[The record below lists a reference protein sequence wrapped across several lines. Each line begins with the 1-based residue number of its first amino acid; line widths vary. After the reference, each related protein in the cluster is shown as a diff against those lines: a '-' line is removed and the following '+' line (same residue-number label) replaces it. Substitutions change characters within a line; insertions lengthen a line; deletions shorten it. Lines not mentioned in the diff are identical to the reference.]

1 MRRTKIVATVGP
13 ATCDIE
19 SMTGII
25 SAGVDVIR
33 LNASHGTLEQHRA
46 SAHQARRIASD
57 LGKTVGVLVD
67 LPGPKLRSGDLHNG
81 EVELD
86 LGQRFTLRGAAIM
99 GDQTGVA
106 TTLPA
111 LGTWL
116 TSGDEVFLADG
127 AIVLEVVEIDGVD
140 VVTTVRRGGTLRSR
154 KGMHVPNAERHIDP
168 FTTRDGEALEMA
180 IEIRADFVG
189 LSFVRNADDVDGVR
203 ARLPKRGLRPAL
215 IAKIETAL
223 AIDNLTA
230 IIAVA
235 DAVMVARGDLGI
247 QMPAKQVPLIQKEI
261 IRLCNIAG
269 RPVITAT
276 QMLESMTRAPLPTR
290 AEVNDVANAVID
302 GTDALM
308 LSEETAVGSHPSDV
322 VRTMAEVAQAAEA
335 WDRRLET
342 PNGSTAAD
350 NDRVAWAVASAAV
363 HAAKDLG
370 VSAILCPTRSGQTA
384 RRVAAFR
391 PPMPIA
397 GISPTQEVLAG
408 LSLVWGVTPLSIPEI
423 GDPSEHLRVAVQ
435 SARASKLVS
444 EGDLVALVFG
454 DSGPRAGSTDSVR
467 IVRA

>member
-13 ATCDIE
+13 TTSDID
-19 SMTGII
+19 SMTDLIG
-25 SAGVDVIR
+25 AGVDVIR
-33 LNASHGTLEQHRA
+33 LNASHGTLEQHRDNA
-46 SAHQARRIASD
+46 RQARRIATTM
-57 LGKTVGVLVD
+57 GRTVGVLID
-67 LPGPKLRSGDLHNG
+67 LPGPKLRSGDITNS
-81 EVELD
+81 EVELS
-86 LGQRFTLRGAAIM
+86 LGQTFTLYGTEVPGNVA
-99 GDQTGVA
+99 GVS

-111 LGTWL
+111 LGSWL
-116 TSGDEVFLADG
+116 SPGHEVFLADG
-127 AIVLEVVEIDGVD
+127 AIVLEVLDSDGVD
-140 VVTTVRRGGTLRSR
+140 VVTTVRRAGVLRSR
-154 KGMHVPNAERHIDP
+154 KGMHVPHAEQHIDP
-168 FTTRDGEALEMA
+168 FTDRDAAALEMA

-189 LSFVRNADDVDGVR
+189 LSFVRSADDIEGVR
-203 ARLPKRGLRPAL
+203 ARLPKRGMRPAL

-223 AIDNLTA
+223 AIDNLSA
-230 IIAVA
+230 IIAIA

-247 QMPAKQVPLIQKEI
+247 QIPARQVPLIQKDI

-276 QMLESMTRAPLPTR
+276 QMLESMTRSPLPTR

-308 LSEETAVGSHPSDV
+308 LSEETAIGSHPSDV
-322 VRTMAEVAQAAEA
+322 VRTMAEVAEAAEA
-335 WDRRLET
+335 WDRHVVT
-342 PNGSTAAD
+342 PNGATSAD
-350 NDRVAWAVASAAV
+350 NDKVAWAVAAAAV

-397 GISPTQEVLAG
+397 GISPTNEVLAG
-408 LSLVWGVTPLSIPEI
+408 LSLVWGVTPLSVPETT
-423 GDPSEHLRVAVQ
+423 DPSQQLRLAVQ
-435 SARASKLVS
+435 SARTSNLVA
-444 EGDLVALVFG
+444 EGELVALVFG